1 MGIES
6 NPSRYVRV
14 KDSVLGYVNPRK
26 PEHPTVTP
34 IGEYTPG
41 TPLENWAAHFSGH
54 GSPQV
59 PGMESPLRQFPQIDN
74 LYNLASATLGTDLSS
89 LSEKELFLTVNA
101 QPAIT
106 LLNICSYLSHFIAFP
121 DDLRNEPD
129 IISSQSLGMI
139 SAGWYAGVFGDI
151 HSLDATM
158 LALELSQ
165 TRGEIMQTACD
176 PPHPQTGTMLLWAG
190 DKKRKPNPEELL
202 ALEVIREETKSRE
215 KDVSLALDISDARI
229 VVGGKKSDLK
239 DFHKQ
244 MKQRFHELHINFYDL
259 PTNSGAFHT
268 KYMEGVTQEIRTMF
282 ENVKHLMHDPQI
294 PLLSNSLEE
303 PMLIKT
309 VDAFIEEMVR
319 LCTKPVW
326 GRAMET
332 YLTER
337 GIDMGLEFG
346 QRGIIANSLD
356 RDFFDV
362 TPRKAAIAGTALATG
377 AAVTTAIFIKR
388 RGKND

>member
-1 MGIES
+1 MGIEN
-6 NPSRYVRV
+6 NPSRLIKV
-14 KDSVLGYVNPRK
+14 KDSVVGYVNPRR
-26 PEHPTVTP
+26 PEHPTITS
-34 IGEYTPG
+34 IGEYIPG
-41 TPLENWAAHFSGH
+41 IPLENWAAHFSGH

-59 PGMESPLRQFPQIDN
+59 PGMESPLRQFPQIDK
-74 LYNLASATLGTDLSS
+74 LYDLANTTLGVNLSS
-89 LSEKELFLTVNA
+89 LSDKELFLTVNA

-106 LLNICSYLSHFIAFP
+106 LLNICSYIGHLHAFP

-129 IISSQSLGMI
+129 VISSQSLGMI
-139 SAGWYAGVFGDI
+139 SAAWYAGVFGERE
-151 HSLDATM
+151 SQNTVM
-158 LALELSQ
+158 LAVELSQ

-176 PPHPQTGTMLLWAG
+176 PPNPQTGTMLLWAG
-190 DKKRKPNPEELL
+190 NKKRKPTLEEIA
-202 ALEVIREETKSRE
+202 ALETIRQETKPRE

-244 MKQRFHELHINFYDL
+244 MKQRFHGLDINFYDL

-268 KYMEGVTQEIRTMF
+268 KYMEVIAGEIREMF
-282 ENVKHLMHDPQI
+282 ENVRHLMHDPQI
-294 PLLSNSLEE
+294 PLLSNSLEK
-303 PMLIKT
+303 PILIKT
-309 VDAFIEEMVR
+309 VDGFIEEMVR
-319 LCTKPVW
+319 LCTQPVW

-332 YLTER
+332 YLIER

-362 TPRKAAIAGTALATG
+362 TPRKAAIAGTVLATG

-388 RGKND
+388 RGKED